1 LISLIK
7 YRLNKGANM
16 AVSRKDLLSAM
27 QQIIDSEGEDLEN
40 NTKVYNPDVVREG
53 DKLIIPD
60 DADLGDVIK
69 SLERKH
75 KAEQQN
81 MVIHDSIPVPPWD
94 GAISLVR
101 AIESELGVV
110 TQETNWWE
118 GGAPAIEVEVDY
130 GKTMTVP
137 WGTFILPAME
147 GATIG
152 TGVNFEN
159 NRMIFMMTIKVKRKY
174 EKRIRKLLAVVRK
187 LALTESLHKGKAF
200 SIAFT
205 DSNGRTEELPKPRF
219 FQMTEDT
226 PIFNKNLELKIARNI
241 FVPLQQTANLKKIKE
256 PLKRGALF
264 AGAYGTGKTMLA
276 HYIAREA
283 IKHGWTFI
291 YVKNSAELP
300 SALTYAEC
308 YQPVVVFAED
318 IDRIAGTVRDNGV
331 NELLNQLDGIDS
343 KVAQIMTILTTNHPE
358 SVNAA
363 MRRPGRI
370 DTILEITTPDPEAVE
385 RMIVSFARGLLDPN
399 ADVSEAAKILAG
411 DIPARIKE
419 TVGRA
424 KLEAL
429 RRTSDPE
436 ALING
441 EDLAF
446 VAAEVK
452 DEAEFFNRQQAPKNG
467 KDIKAIALG
476 FEALS
481 DTLSDHA
488 VN

>member
-1 LISLIK
+1 
-7 YRLNKGANM
+7 M
-16 AVSRKDLLSAM
+16 AVSKRVLEAM
-27 QQIIDSEGEDLEN
+27 QQLIDADGEDLEN
-40 NTKVYNPDVVREG
+40 NVKVYNPDVVREG
-53 DKLIIPD
+53 DKLVVPD
-60 DADLGDVIK
+60 DADLGEVIK

-75 KAEQQN
+75 KSEQQT
-81 MVIHDSIPVPPWD
+81 MVINDSIPVPPWD

-110 TQETNWWE
+110 TQETDWWT
-118 GGAPAIEVEVDY
+118 GGAPAIEVEVDF

-137 WGTFILPAME
+137 WGTFVLPAME
-147 GATIG
+147 SATVS

-159 NRMIFMMTIKVKRKY
+159 NRMIFTMAVKVKRRY
-174 EKRIRKLLAVVRK
+174 EKRVRKLLAVVRK
-187 LALTESLHKGKAF
+187 LATTDSLHKGKAF

-205 DSNGRTEELPKPRF
+205 DSNGNPEALPKPRF
-219 FQMTEDT
+219 FQMSDDT
-226 PIFNKNLELKIARNI
+226 PIFNKNLELKIERNI
-241 FVPLQQTANLKKIKE
+241 FVPLQQTANLRKIRE

-264 AGAYGTGKTMLA
+264 AGPYGTGKTMLA

-283 IKHGWTFI
+283 IANGWTFI

-300 SALTYAEC
+300 SALTYAES
-308 YQPVVVFAED
+308 YQPVVVFSED
-318 IDRIAGTVRDNGV
+318 VDRIAGLTRNDDV

-370 DTILEITTPDPEAVE
+370 DTILEITTPDQEAVE

-429 RRTSDPE
+429 RRTRDPE

-452 DEAEFFNRQQAPKNG
+452 DEAEFFNRQTTPKNG
-467 KDIKAIALG
+467 HDVRAMVDGFQAMTDALN
-476 FEALS
+476 
-481 DTLSDHA
+481 DHV